1 MSNLNGPVWDGK
13 KPTLHGGML
22 VEICPRRLSDDDF
35 DTYAALDGCLGTI
48 LDLHGVG
55 QARKARVRVI
65 SKTKGR
71 SGNWM
76 MLAKALKPVPKE
88 APKES

>member
-1 MSNLNGPVWDGK
+1 MSNLNSGPWRK
-13 KPTLHGGML
+13 KETALHGGML
-22 VEICPRRLSDDDF
+22 VEICPTRLGKDFSDW
-35 DTYAALDGCLGTI
+35 AALDGCMGTI

-65 SKTKGR
+65 SKTEGR

-76 MLAKALKPVPKE
+76 MLALALKPVKQ
-88 APKES
+88 K